1 MGYLKHSESKAEASG
16 MAKQESPMKRKLLGS
31 FLGAFLI
38 FLTGSFLIALTL
50 TPVFL
55 QKALYSKEDSDTCR
69 TFLAVHFIDI
79 QNVCY
84 LLLVL
89 VFLLSLLPVI
99 VFLVKIY
106 SPLNRIILAASCY
119 TDGNPH
125 PPLSYN
131 GDDELGRLTASV
143 NYLADTVNHSGEYQ
157 RKFISN
163 ISHDF
168 RSPLTS
174 IKGYVEAILDGTIPL
189 EQQEKYLGIVL
200 SETAR
205 LNKLTEGLLLLN
217 TFDDRG
223 VYLELSDF
231 DLLPVIRNTIA
242 AFEGTCQ
249 QKNLEI
255 IADCSMKSVMVSA
268 DMGKIQQV
276 LYNLLD
282 NAIKFSYPD
291 SVIQIRVSERKNHV
305 FVSVKDNG
313 EGISKENLPKIW
325 DRFYK
330 TDASRGKDKK
340 GTGLGLSIVKEI
352 IRAHNQN
359 INVVST
365 KGVGTEFVFTLS
377 KCR

>member
-1 MGYLKHSESKAEASG
+1 MGYLKHSESKAENSG
-16 MAKQESPMKRKLLGS
+16 LAEQESPMKRKLLGS

-50 TPVFL
+50 TPVLL
-55 QKALYSKEDSDTCR
+55 QKALYSKEDSDTYR
-69 TFLAVHFIDI
+69 AFLAVHFIDI

-89 VFLLSLLPVI
+89 VFLLSLIPVI

-106 SPLNRIILAASCY
+106 SPLNRIILAASGY

-200 SETAR
+200 GETAR

-242 AFEGTCQ
+242 AFEGTCRK
-249 QKNLEI
+249 KNLEI
-255 IADCSMKSVMVSA
+255 IPDCSLKSVMVSA

-291 SVIQIRVSERKNHV
+291 SVIQIRVTERKNHV